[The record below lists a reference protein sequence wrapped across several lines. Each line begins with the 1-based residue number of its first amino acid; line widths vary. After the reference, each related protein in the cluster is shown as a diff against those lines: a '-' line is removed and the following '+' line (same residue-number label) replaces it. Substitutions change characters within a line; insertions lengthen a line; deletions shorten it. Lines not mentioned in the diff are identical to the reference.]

1 MYKDSHK
8 LLQLTSLNYYNI
20 RYEIGRHT
28 SIPYSLL
35 LLYHQ
40 GKRLHGNMLPDIQP
54 YDSILVL
61 VKGVGG
67 MRKHGKSNINNM
79 NTKYNVIIF

>member
-1 MYKDSHK
+1 MYQESHT
-8 LLQLTSLNYYNI
+8 LLQLTSLSYDNI

-35 LLYHQ
+35 HLYHH
-40 GKRLHGNMLPDIQP
+40 GKRLHDNVIPDIQP
-54 YDSILVL
+54 YDAILVL

-67 MRKHGKSNINNM
+67 MRKEGKCHIDNLILKQNI
-79 NTKYNVIIF
+79 